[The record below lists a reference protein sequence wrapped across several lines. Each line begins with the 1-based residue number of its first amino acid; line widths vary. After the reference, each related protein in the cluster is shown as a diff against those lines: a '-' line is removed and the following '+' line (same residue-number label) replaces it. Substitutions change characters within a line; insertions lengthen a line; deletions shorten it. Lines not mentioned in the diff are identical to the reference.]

1 LGGRRDA
8 VVLLLLKCIDIEG
21 VAEDRLVEDR
31 LVEDRLVEDRLVEDR
46 LVGICA
52 PAVHAAHGHGDG
64 DGGDARWEEVP
75 LKLWVDLSRE

>member
-1 LGGRRDA
+1 MGGRRDA

-21 VAEDRLVEDR
+21 VA
-31 LVEDRLVEDRLVEDR
+31 EDRLVEDRLVEDR